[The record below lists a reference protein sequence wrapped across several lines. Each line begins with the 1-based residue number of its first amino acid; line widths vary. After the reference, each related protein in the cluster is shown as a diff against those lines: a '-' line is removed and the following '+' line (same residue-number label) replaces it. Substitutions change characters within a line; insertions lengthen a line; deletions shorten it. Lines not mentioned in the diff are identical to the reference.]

1 MTDLPTRERSTG
13 DVSTGGRV
21 HRFPIRIY
29 FEDTDTAGIVYF
41 ANYLKFAERARTEML
56 RDSGLDHASLMR
68 DTGLVFAVK
77 ASSADYHRPARLDD
91 LLTVE
96 TRILKVGGASAEM
109 AQDIFRTAPDSDGAE
124 AAPTPIA
131 STWVRVVLL
140 DARGAPAR
148 IPPNLRASLQTWG
161 DPGAVSGASARQ
173 VDEGG

>member
-1 MTDLPTRERSTG
+1 MTGGQTSDQPSH
-13 DVSTGGRV
+13 GRV
-21 HRFPIRIY
+21 HSFPVRVY

-77 ASSADYHRPARLDD
+77 ASSADYHKPARLDD

-96 TRILKVGGASAEM
+96 TRILKIGGASAEM
-109 AQDIFRTAPDSDGAE
+109 AQDIFRAAPDSDGAK
-124 AAPTPIA
+124 AGPTPIA

-148 IPPNLRASLQTWG
+148 IPPNLRANLQTWG
-161 DPGAVSGASARQ
+161 DPGAMAHRRSTDG
-173 VDEGG
+173 